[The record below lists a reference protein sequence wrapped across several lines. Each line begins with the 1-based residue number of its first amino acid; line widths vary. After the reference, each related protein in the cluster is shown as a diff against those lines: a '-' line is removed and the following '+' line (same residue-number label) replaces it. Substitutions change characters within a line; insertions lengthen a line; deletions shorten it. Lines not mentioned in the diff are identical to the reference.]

1 MIDTQESIWLYLT
14 GLGKFDLIDLMAK
27 SDKKQIHEIIIKKSL
42 VPNLVIHNKIIKYLE
57 KNGVEVIRKDITR

>member
-1 MIDTQESIWLYLT
+1 MIDTQESMWLYLT

-27 SDKKQIHEIIIKKSL
+27 SDKKQIHEIKIKKLL

-57 KNGVEVIRKDITR
+57 NNNVKVIREDIKR